1 MPKEKQNSAAGLF
14 IPAGFFLG
22 FGLGFIFDNIPAGI
36 FGGLGL
42 GFFLYA
48 IIENFKKKS
57 K

>member
-1 MPKEKQNSAAGLF
+1 MAREKKSEDAAIF
-14 IPAGFFLG
+14 IPAGLFLG

-48 IIENFKKKS
+48 IVKNLKK
-57 K
+57 